1 MYLAG
6 TIHKNYDVSLHVW
19 IPTENYL
26 LRVNA
31 INHVATVEKNI
42 KHWTTDFDKY
52 WYTDIFTPREG
63 HEKKISLYVTDWNR
77 LARKTILHT

>member
-42 KHWTTDFDKY
+42 KH
-52 WYTDIFTPREG
+52 
-63 HEKKISLYVTDWNR
+63 
-77 LARKTILHT
+77 